1 MENYSALQAEL
12 SSTLFHLSSSIQ
24 AFSDTLT
31 SIPQHPYDATK
42 AMYFPV
48 DYKFPTVYDVN
59 VPEDVCLN
67 TIIKGFDTVHHR
79 YQEKILDYLSC
90 PNEYDLTDAGNQ
102 FTILAEHLGENKYI
116 VTEDKYRMY
125 LEALELIQG
134 IDITSVNED
143 NCVELIHKIC
153 FTVLQALQK
162 KTI

>member
-1 MENYSALQAEL
+1 MEKYSTLQAEL
-12 SSTLFHLSSSIQ
+12 SYTLFHLSSSIQ

-42 AMYFPV
+42 ALYFPV
-48 DYKFPTVYDVN
+48 DYKFPTVCDVT

-67 TIIKGFDTVHHR
+67 TIIKGFDMVHHR

-90 PNEYDLTDAGNQ
+90 PSEYDLTDAGNQ
-102 FTILAEHLGENKYI
+102 FTILAEQLSDKKYI

-125 LEALELIQG
+125 IETLELIQS
-134 IDITSVNED
+134 IDIRSINED
-143 NCVELIHKIC
+143 NCVDLIHKVC
-153 FTVLQALQK
+153 FTVLNALQK